1 MSHAIRI
8 HETGGPDVLKY
19 EEITVPPPGPGE
31 ILIRHTAIGLNFI
44 DIYHRSGLYPL
55 PLPFI
60 PGTEAAGVVEAL
72 GEGVTALKKGDR
84 VAYASGPGSYT
95 EQRVMPA
102 GRVVKIPDG
111 ISDETAAAA
120 MVKGMTAEYLLN
132 RTYRVKRGETILFH
146 AIAGGVGLIAC
157 QWAKSL
163 GAIVIG
169 TAGSAEKMEI
179 ARQHGCD
186 HVINYR
192 TEDFVARVKEI
203 TGGRGVPVVYDSV
216 GKDTFMASLDCLQPR
231 GLMVSFGNASGPVEA
246 FSPGTL
252 STKGSLFLTR
262 PSLWHYTSD
271 DNEYAASAKAL
282 FDMIKSGKIKIS
294 IERRY
299 QLKDAAQAQRDLETR
314 KTTGSSIL
322 ICGS

>member
-1 MSHAIRI
+1 MSYAIRI

-19 EEITVPPPGPGE
+19 GKIAVPPPGPGE

-55 PLPFI
+55 PLPFT
-60 PGTEAAGVVEAL
+60 PGTEGAGVVEAL
-72 GEGVTALKKGDR
+72 GEGVTTLKKGDH

-102 GRVVKIPDG
+102 NRVVKIPNG
-111 ISDETAAAA
+111 ISDEIAAAS

-132 RTYRVKRGETILFH
+132 RTYKVKPGETILFH

-157 QWAKSL
+157 QWAKAL
-163 GAIVIG
+163 GATVIG
-169 TAGSAEKMEI
+169 TAGSAEKI
-179 ARQHGCD
+179 ALAKKYGCD
-186 HVINYR
+186 HVINYK
-192 TEDFVARVKEI
+192 TEDFAMRVKEI
-203 TGGRGVPVVYDSV
+203 TNGKGVPVVYASV
-216 GKDTFMASLDCLQPR
+216 GKDTFMGSLDCLQPR
-231 GLMVSFGNASGPVEA
+231 GLMVSFGNASGPVDA

-252 STKGSLFLTR
+252 SSKGSLFLTR

-271 DNEYAASAKAL
+271 DAEYAASAKAL
-282 FDMIKSGKIKIS
+282 FEMIKSGKVKIT
-294 IERRY
+294 IDQRY
-299 QLKDAAQAQRDLETR
+299 ELKNAAQAQRDLEER

-322 ICGS
+322 YPS

>member
-1 MSHAIRI
+1 MTYAVRV

-19 EEITVPPPGPGE
+19 EKIEVPRPGPGE
-31 ILIRHTAIGLNFI
+31 VLVRHTAIGLNFI

-60 PGTEAAGVVEAL
+60 PGTEAAGVVEQT
-72 GEGVTALKKGDR
+72 GSGVRSLKKGDR

-95 EQRVMPA
+95 GHRVMAA
-102 GRVVKIPDG
+102 GRVVKIPRG
-111 ISDETAAAA
+111 ISDEIAAAA
-120 MVKGMTAEYLLN
+120 MVKGITAEYLLN
-132 RTYRVKRGETILFH
+132 RTYKVKRGDTILFH

-157 QWAKSL
+157 QWAKAL
-163 GAIVIG
+163 GATVIG
-169 TAGSAEKMEI
+169 TAGSAEKIEL
-179 ARQHGCD
+179 AKQYGCD

-192 TEDFVARVKEI
+192 TEDFVARVKDI

-216 GKDTFMASLDCLQPR
+216 GKDTFMGSLDCLQPR
-231 GLMVSFGNASGPVEA
+231 GLMVSFGNASGPVDA

-262 PSLWHYTSD
+262 PSLWHYIAD
-271 DNEYAASAKAL
+271 DKEYAASANAL
-282 FDMIKSGKIKIS
+282 FGMIKSGKVKIM
-294 IERRY
+294 IDRRY
-299 QLKDAAQAQRDLETR
+299 ELKNAAQAQRDLESR

-322 ICGS
+322 YLT

>member
-1 MSHAIRI
+1 MSYAIRI

-19 EEITVPPPGPGE
+19 EKITVPAPGPGE

-44 DIYHRSGLYPL
+44 DVYHRSGLYPL
-55 PLPFI
+55 PLPFT
-60 PGTEAAGVVEAL
+60 PGTEGAGVVEAL
-72 GEGVTALKKGDR
+72 GEGVAALKKGDR
-84 VAYASGPGSYT
+84 VAYAGGLGSYA
-95 EQRVMPA
+95 EQRIMPA
-102 GRVVKIPDG
+102 NRVVKIPDG
-111 ISDETAAAA
+111 ISDEIAAAS

-132 RTYRVKRGETILFH
+132 RTYKVKAGETILFH

-157 QWAKSL
+157 QWAKAL
-163 GAIVIG
+163 GATVIG
-169 TAGSAEKMEI
+169 TAGSAEKI
-179 ARQHGCD
+179 AIAKEYGCD
-186 HVINYR
+186 HVINYK

-203 TGGRGVPVVYDSV
+203 TNGKGVPVVYDSV
-216 GKDTFMASLDCLQPR
+216 GRDTFIGSLDCLRPR

-271 DNEYAASAKAL
+271 DAEYAASAKAL
-282 FDMIKSGKIKIS
+282 FDMIRSGRVEIKID
-294 IERRY
+294 RRY
-299 QLKDAAQAQRDLETR
+299 ELKNAAQAQRDLESR

-322 ICGS
+322 YLS